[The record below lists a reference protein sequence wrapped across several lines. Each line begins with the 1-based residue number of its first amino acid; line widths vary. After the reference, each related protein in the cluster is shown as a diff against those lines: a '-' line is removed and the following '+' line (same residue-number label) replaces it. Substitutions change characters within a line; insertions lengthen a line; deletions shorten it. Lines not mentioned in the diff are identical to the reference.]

1 MSDFW
6 QLDYKLKSL
15 KSASLGPLSTFFNC
29 VLLCAQGGW
38 DLRTVLALWLCLGVG
53 QWAKPAG
60 NYRVRGRSCG
70 CCLSFLSASSL
81 GGGAV
86 LLHLNITAPAGW
98 PSPIVTDVT
107 RFQWPL
113 YPLPLGLCE
122 FAYVILTCPI
132 LSVRMVWCVIHKP
145 RQFWGIHSVS
155 CQEDCFLSKQ
165 ASQGAVSIQW
175 WVYLGE
181 VGRGAV
187 KNWPCCPKMQNFEGS
202 HQFQSSLWDGPLLWL
217 HRGSAPISPQSCFL
231 TLTGIDPKGT
241 P

>member
-1 MSDFW
+1 M
-6 QLDYKLKSL
+6 
-15 KSASLGPLSTFFNC
+15 
-29 VLLCAQGGW
+29 
-38 DLRTVLALWLCLGVG
+38 
-53 QWAKPAG
+53 AKPAG

-202 HQFQSSLWDGPLLWL
+202 HQFQSSLGMDLCCDCIRVQLLCL
-217 HRGSAPISPQSCFL
+217 LNLAFLPSQVLIPRALSSKIPIRKSSSQLPFL
-231 TLTGIDPKGT
+231 PRHYPHL
-241 P
+241 